1 MEYVLIAKLYNIK
14 LLGEKKYN
22 RYNCKY
28 SVIF

>member
-1 MEYVLIAKLYNIK
+1 MEYVLIVKLYNIK
-14 LLGEKKYN
+14 LLDEKKYN